1 METKEKYIV
10 ENEVKVKSM
19 LSEMYNNESSLLAK
33 INKKKEHLEELQR
46 EIVQMEKDF
55 QNQNNLRTELT
66 RKFEVIKDSGSPDW
80 EEFRKEY
87 EMVMDFA
94 EGDKNNFIAKAESFL
109 EDLNKRMNDMENSLK
124 DASAEAKKKTQEM
137 LEDLSERRNALQ
149 ARLDE
154 AKVDTGEIWKE
165 VRQWFI
171 ERANSIRSLF

>member
-33 INKKKEHLEELQR
+33 INKKKEHLEQLR
-46 EIVQMEKDF
+46 SEIAEMEKDF

-66 RKFEVIKDSGSPDW
+66 HKFEVIKDSETPDW

-87 EMVMDFA
+87 EMVLDFA

-109 EDLNKRMNDMENSLK
+109 DDLNKRIGQLENSLK
-124 DASAEAKKKTQEM
+124 EASEEAQKKTQEM

-149 ARLDE
+149 SRLEE

-171 ERANSIRSLF
+171 ERANSIRGMF